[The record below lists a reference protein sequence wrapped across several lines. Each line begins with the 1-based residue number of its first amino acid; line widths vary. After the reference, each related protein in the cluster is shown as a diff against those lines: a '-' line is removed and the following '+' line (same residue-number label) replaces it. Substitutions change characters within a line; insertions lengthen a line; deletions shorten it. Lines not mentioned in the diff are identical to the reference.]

1 MCVCAYVCQ
10 CVWQWNI
17 QDNVLLSHSI
27 CVAVT
32 VGGDAC
38 AQYMSPLIAAA
49 TCVRG
54 QPLDNETFPNG
65 AQVCW
70 DYLFHRHLHTQ
81 EQRVQVKYNIYSIQW
96 HTHVHTMHMCV
107 HAHALLYTCIPTYA
121 HTPTWRIN
129 ENCRI
134 IVSKWNGYCEACR
147 EENAFTNQNPQDRW
161 HNDATYAFHMHA
173 WTGYPLALHLLL

>member
-1 MCVCAYVCQ
+1 MLRLPIPQ
-10 CVWQWNI
+10 
-17 QDNVLLSHSI
+17 
-27 CVAVT
+27 T
-32 VGGDAC
+32 
-38 AQYMSPLIAAA
+38 
-49 TCVRG
+49 
-54 QPLDNETFPNG
+54 
-65 AQVCW
+65 
-70 DYLFHRHLHTQ
+70 HLHTQ

-161 HNDATYAFHMHA
+161 HNDATLPFICMHGLDIH
-173 WTGYPLALHLLL
+173 WLCIYSSSLTSYLLCCRNVIITCWVEGSVLFVVH